1 MLEGSIYW
9 RSEEE
14 KRNLFVS
21 IATSLAIHAL
31 GLLTWLLT
39 AAAILALARQQTEQA
54 LIAEAARQQAQPQE
68 PIIFVEISPEQV
80 TEEPPKDT
88 PYYSIANTQAAN
100 PEPANT
106 DTPKIDGSQTQIVKT
121 FDVLQP
127 EPAITTPAPPPEVA
141 EPIEPLPK
149 PQIPTPT
156 ENTPSDLAVE
166 TPAETKP
173 DTTPAPHPP
182 REKPRTLV
190 EARLRQGIQVAPQM
204 QQDGGTPRRGVI
216 AVDTKASPFGAYDA
230 ALIAAVQKRW
240 YDLLDSSA
248 VAPKPGRVV
257 VMFTL
262 HYDGRIT
269 DARVAEEDVGEIRS
283 LYCSKAITDPAP
295 YAPWPDEMRTLIGK
309 DHREV
314 RFAFVYF

>member
-31 GLLTWLLT
+31 GLLVWLLS
-39 AAAILALARQQTEQA
+39 AAAILALARSHTEEA
-54 LIAEAARQQAQPQE
+54 LQAEAARQQTQPQE

-80 TEEPPKDT
+80 TQETPEDT
-88 PYYSIANTQAAN
+88 PYYSIANTKAAN
-100 PEPANT
+100 PEPADA
-106 DTPKIDGSQTQIVKT
+106 DTPKIEGSQTQIVKT

-127 EPAITTPAPPPEVA
+127 EPEITTPAPPPDITES
-141 EPIEPLPK
+141 IEPLPQ
-149 PQIPTPT
+149 PPHPTPAET
-156 ENTPSDLAVE
+156 TPSDLAVE
-166 TPAETKP
+166 SPAEPKP
-173 DTTPAPHPP
+173 DSPPTTTP
-182 REKPRTLV
+182 RNKPRTLV

-262 HYDGRIT
+262 HYDGRVT